1 MAALAPASPGLG
13 TSPNP
18 ILQGYQFYLNGI
30 GIAGKNGISNGLVDN
45 HWAVFG
51 PRVGFAY
58 DLTGHGSTVIR
69 GGMGI
74 MYERIQGNDM
84 YNAGPNQPFSA
95 SITFNNVSLSNPQQ
109 QLSNG
114 TAPAVTIPVGNITGL
129 NGSNYKLPVVYQYSV
144 GVQRAITARSVLN
157 VSYVGNQQRHQNDY
171 QEINLPDASLLTGT
185 TGLVANSGPY
195 NQSRSLPRIPLHSP
209 VPE

>member
-1 MAALAPASPGLG
+1 MEFP
-13 TSPNP
+13 T
-18 ILQGYQFYLNGI
+18 
-30 GIAGKNGISNGLVDN
+30 GLVDN

-95 SITFNNVSLSNPQQ
+95 SITFNNVCLSDPQQ
-109 QLSNG
+109 QTSADG

-144 GVQRAITARSVLN
+144 GVQRSITARSVLN

-185 TGLVANSGPY
+185 TGLVANLWSL
-195 NQSRSLPRIPLHSP
+195 QSERSLPRIPLHSLCLRMKRMATTTHCKP
-209 VPE
+209 A